1 MKASHELGKIFEEE
15 LERVLAKEV
24 AEKDYLPHED
34 FNNSLDRSEAIME
47 AATEVCKK
55 ILAVSIAK
63 HRKDKHNE
71 DTDHEIAKYSEG
83 LEPEQLEITTQAW
96 WQA

>member
-1 MKASHELGKIFEEE
+1 MKESHELSKIFEEE
-15 LERVLAKEV
+15 LNRVLAKEI

-34 FNNSLDRSEAIME
+34 FNNSLDRSEAIIE

-71 DTDHEIAKYSEG
+71 DTGHEIEKYSKD
-83 LEPEQLEITTQAW
+83 LEPEQLEITNYAW